1 MTATL
6 HTDDVF
12 APVDRDLYLERIA
25 GGNETEVYRTDDQR
39 YVVKLKHELGGS
51 RTEALDCAKTMR
63 AAAEQFAA
71 CIGEEH
77 SIPSY
82 YLLARDSSER
92 VQVLVIQPF
101 VAHAHPL
108 YDVDYRT
115 LNADERDRVAA
126 QLRAI
131 IRRALSFYRGTRSM
145 PDVYGRT
152 STSAA
157 ERKRLRSPW
166 KIPERLWSF
175 MVQRNLLRSH
185 NLLLT
190 NAPECRVVLVDYDFV
205 RRSRLYRWV
214 YYTVRRALFWRDQVL
229 IWRMRRGAKVP
240 RADSLPAIRA
250 RHIRA

>member
-6 HTDDVF
+6 YTNQVF

-39 YVVKLKHELGGS
+39 YVVKLKCELGG
-51 RTEALDCAKTMR
+51 TLDAAIDSAKAMR
-63 AAAEQFAA
+63 AAAEQFMA
-71 CIGEEH
+71 CIGQEH

-82 YLLARDSSER
+82 YLIACDSDSR

-108 YDVDYRT
+108 CNVDYTT
-115 LNADERDRVAA
+115 LSADERNHVAA
-126 QLRAI
+126 QLRALI
-131 IRRALSFYRGTRSM
+131 KRALNFYANTRSM
-145 PDVYGRT
+145 PDLYGRT

-166 KIPERLWSF
+166 RIPERLWSF
-175 MVQRNLLRSH
+175 VARRNLLRSQ

-190 NAPECRVVLVDYDFV
+190 NAPECRIVLVDYDFV
-205 RRSRLYRWV
+205 RRGSFYRRV
-214 YYTVRRALFWRDQVL
+214 YYTVRQVLFWRDQGL
-229 IWRMRRGAKVP
+229 IWRMQWGAKVP
-240 RADSLPAIRA
+240 QA
-250 RHIRA
+250 

>member
-6 HTDDVF
+6 YTNEVF

-39 YVVKLKHELGGS
+39 YVVKLKCELGG
-51 RTEALDCAKTMR
+51 TLGGALDSAKAMR

-82 YLLARDSSER
+82 YLIARDSDSR

-108 YDVDYRT
+108 CSVDYTT
-115 LNADERDRVAA
+115 LSAAERQRVAA
-126 QLRAI
+126 QLRALI
-131 IRRALSFYRGTRSM
+131 KRALNFYANTRSM
-145 PDVYGRT
+145 PDLYGRT

-166 KIPERLWSF
+166 RIPERLWSF
-175 MVQRNLLRSH
+175 VVRRNLLRSQ

-205 RRSRLYRWV
+205 RRSVFYRWV
-214 YYTVRRALFWRDQVL
+214 YYTVRRVLFWRDQGL
-229 IWRMRRGAKVP
+229 IWRMLWGAKVP
-240 RADSLPAIRA
+240 EA
-250 RHIRA
+250 